1 MKDKNIES
9 FIEESA
15 ILLEAIGFTR
25 MAGRIIGYLMVM
37 EKDMIT
43 FNDITEELKASKSSI
58 STNLQVLLNANLV
71 VKKTNPGDRK
81 TYYSVNHNIEWN
93 KIMARELKTL
103 NIFRLILDK
112 ACTLRE
118 NKNDKTSQWA
128 QSGTKY
134 FDWISN
140 ELKNIFK
147 KYEEIKSND

>member
-25 MAGRIIGYLMVM
+25 MAGRIIGYIMIK
-37 EKDMIT
+37 ENDMIA
-43 FNDITEELKASKSSI
+43 FNDITRELKASKSSI
-58 STNLQVLLNANLV
+58 STNLHVLLNANLI

-103 NIFRLILDK
+103 NIYRLILDK
-112 ACTLRE
+112 ACTIRE

-128 QSGTKY
+128 KRGTKY
-134 FDWISN
+134 FDWLGT
-140 ELKNIFK
+140 ELNKLM
-147 KYEEIKSND
+147 KSYIE

>member
-1 MKDKNIES
+1 
-9 FIEESA
+9 
-15 ILLEAIGFTR
+15 
-25 MAGRIIGYLMVM
+25 MVM

-43 FNDITEELKASKSSI
+43 FKDIAEELKASKSSI